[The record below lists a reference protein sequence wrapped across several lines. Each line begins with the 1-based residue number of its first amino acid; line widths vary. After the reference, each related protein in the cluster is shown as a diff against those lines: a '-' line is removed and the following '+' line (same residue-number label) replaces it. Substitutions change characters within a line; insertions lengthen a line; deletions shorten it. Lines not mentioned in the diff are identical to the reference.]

1 MRLYL
6 INAQAMRDL
15 DEIAEYRGNL
25 DLDLADQFLQDF
37 DRKCGQIAVFPMSGK
52 AYSQLKPGLRGI
64 SWSGYVIFCRL
75 MDDVIEIMR
84 VLSRRRDLCSIFSSD
99 Q

>member
-25 DLDLADQFLQDF
+25 DLDLADQFLQEF
-37 DRKCGQIAVFPMSGK
+37 DRKCIQIANFPMSGK
-52 AYSQLKPGLRGI
+52 AYPQLKQGLRGI
-64 SWSGYVIFCRL
+64 SWSGYVIFINYL
-75 MDDVIEIMR
+75 MMGSK
-84 VLSRRRDLCSIFSSD
+84 L
-99 Q
+99 